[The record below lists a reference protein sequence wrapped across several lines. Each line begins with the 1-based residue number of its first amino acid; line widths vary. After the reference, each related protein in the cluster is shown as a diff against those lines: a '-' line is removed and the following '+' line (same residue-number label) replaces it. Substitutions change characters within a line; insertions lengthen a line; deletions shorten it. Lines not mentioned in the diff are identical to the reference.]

1 MADIRTT
8 DVRKAFEA
16 LPPTALQV
24 GEELVRLRP
33 ARRGDVAEWARLRS
47 VGRGHL
53 ERWEPQLEEPW
64 EKVYAPRRLKG
75 ALRAQRQGAKSGR
88 MLVLAVDVNG
98 RFAGEVS
105 IGGIVRGANQS
116 GWLGYWIGEEYAGR
130 GIGTAAVA
138 MVLDVA
144 FGALGIERVEAT
156 VKPDN
161 AASIAVLERLG
172 FLEEGRLRNH
182 LRIGGARRDHL
193 LYAALLTERMLP
205 AAKDLELSGRVRRV
219 EG

>member
-16 LPPTALQV
+16 LPSTALQV
-24 GEELVRLRP
+24 GEEVVRLRP

-47 VGRGHL
+47 VGREHL
-53 ERWEPQLEEPW
+53 ERWEPQLEERW
-64 EKVYAPRRLKG
+64 EKAYAPRRLKG

-172 FLEEGRLRNH
+172 FLEEGRLRNY
-182 LRIGGARRDHL
+182 LRIDGARRDHL
-193 LYAALLTERMLP
+193 LYASLLTERMLP
-205 AAKDLELSGRVRRV
+205 AVKDLELSGKVRRV